1 MSVHLNQYNEQLA
14 MSKQFIEAHDDFLV
28 VSHIQPDGD
37 AASSTCAVGW
47 LLHQLNKKYTMVNEG
62 KIPDKFKY
70 LWGYSTISDFSSI
83 DINKKFK
90 YIITVDCADYS
101 RIGRVNEL
109 FAEDAII
116 LNIDHHPTN
125 DRYGAINFID
135 NDAAATV
142 VLLYDLLENMKI
154 SWSLDIA
161 NCIYTGLL
169 TDTGG
174 FRYANTS
181 TKVMRI
187 ASALIT
193 HGVNANHMAEELLE
207 KLTVPHIYL
216 LKKALNSLSFSGN
229 KQISWVHLSL
239 EDMKSSNASSEDVEG
254 IVNYPR
260 NIEGVEVGIFFKEI
274 EDNKVKVSFRS
285 SGKVDV
291 AQLAQVF
298 GGGGHV
304 LASGATMEGSI
315 EEVTPIILN
324 AIEKELL

>member
-1 MSVHLNQYNEQLA
+1 MSVHLDQDQLIK
-14 MSKQFIEAHDDFLV
+14 SKQFIEAHDDFLV

-47 LLHQLNKKYTMVNEG
+47 LLNQLNKQYIMLNEG
-62 KIPDKFKY
+62 KIPDKFKF
-70 LWGYSTISDFSSI
+70 LWGYSRINDLSI
-83 DINKKFK
+83 TNITKKYK
-90 YIITVDCADYS
+90 YIITVDCADFS
-101 RIGRVNEL
+101 RIGRVSEL
-109 FAEDAII
+109 FAEDARI

-125 DRYGAINFID
+125 DRYGTINYIE

-142 VLLYDLLENMKI
+142 VLLYDLIESMNI
-154 SWSLDIA
+154 PWSLDIA

-181 TKVMRI
+181 TKVMQI
-187 ASALIT
+187 ASALIN
-193 HGVNANHMAEELLE
+193 HGVNANQMAEELLE
-207 KLTVPHIYL
+207 KLTVSHIYL
-216 LKKALNSLSFSGN
+216 LKKALNSLSFSKN

-260 NIEGVEVGIFFKEI
+260 NIEGVEVGICFKETD
-274 EDNKVKVSFRS
+274 DNKVKVSFRS

-291 AQLAQVF
+291 ARLAQNF

-304 LASGATMEGSI
+304 LASGATMEGSM
-315 EEVTPIILN
+315 EEVAAVIIK
-324 AIEKELL
+324 AIEKELT